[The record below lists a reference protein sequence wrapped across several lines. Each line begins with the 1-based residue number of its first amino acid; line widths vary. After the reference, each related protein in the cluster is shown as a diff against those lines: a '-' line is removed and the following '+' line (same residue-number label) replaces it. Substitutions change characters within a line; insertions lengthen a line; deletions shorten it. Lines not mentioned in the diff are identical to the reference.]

1 MFMREVKMKRHRD
14 NGLLSLMAIMI
25 ALAVLIG
32 CGTSGGVGVKTVGD
46 NDVVIQKPP
55 VAKKGPPPWAP
66 AHGHRAKHRYLYF
79 PECSAYY
86 DTDRSVYFYLEGA
99 NWVVSVSLPDR
110 FSMKVGEHVVLEM
123 DTDKPYTHYSE
134 HKKKY
139 PPGQTKK
146 NKSNK
151 WAQRGKK

>member
-1 MFMREVKMKRHRD
+1 MNRYRN
-14 NGLLSLMAIMI
+14 NGLLSLMVIMT
-25 ALAVLIG
+25 ALTVFIG
-32 CGTSGGVGVKTVGD
+32 CGTSGGVGIKTGGG
-46 NDVVIQKPP
+46 NDVVLQQPP

-79 PECSAYY
+79 PECPAYY
-86 DTDRSVYFYLEGA
+86 DTDRSVYFYLEGT

-110 FSMKVGEHVVLEM
+110 LSMKVGSHVVLEM
-123 DTDKPYTHYSE
+123 DTDKPYTNYNY

-139 PPGQTKK
+139 PPGQANM

-151 WAQRGKK
+151 WADKGKK